1 MKVRPLGRRTAYGT
15 LNSGCGVARS
25 PILDGMEGFKQG
37 RLLRIFID
45 ENDRRDAQPL
55 YTAVVEFLRA
65 KNVAGATVFRGIA
78 GYGSHQQIHVA
89 KVFSWI
95 PNLPILIEVVDD
107 AEKIDAILPELEA
120 LIGEGLVT
128 LEAAEYLQLGR
139 HRSHG
144 DPSRSSIW
152 R

>member
-1 MKVRPLGRRTAYGT
+1 
-15 LNSGCGVARS
+15 
-25 PILDGMEGFKQG
+25 MEGFKQG

-45 ENDRRDAQPL
+45 ETDRRGAQPM

-65 KNVAGATVFRGIA
+65 KNVAGATVFRGIE

-107 AEKIDAILPELEA
+107 AEKIDAILPELEE

-128 LEAAEYLQLGR
+128 LEAAEYLQLGG
-139 HRSHG
+139 HRRQG
-144 DPSRSSIW
+144 DPSRSSIS

>member
-1 MKVRPLGRRTAYGT
+1 
-15 LNSGCGVARS
+15 
-25 PILDGMEGFKQG
+25 MEGFKQG

-45 ENDRRDAQPL
+45 ENDRHGVEPM

-65 KNVAGATVFRGIA
+65 KTVAGATVFRGIE
-78 GYGSHQQIHVA
+78 GYGAHHEIHVA

-128 LEAAEYLQLGR
+128 LEAAEYLQLR
-139 HRSHG
+139 RERSH
-144 DPSRSSIW
+144 R

>member
-1 MKVRPLGRRTAYGT
+1 
-15 LNSGCGVARS
+15 
-25 PILDGMEGFKQG
+25 MEGFRQG

-45 ENDRRDAQPL
+45 ETDRRGVQPM
-55 YTAVVEFLRA
+55 YTAVVEYLRA
-65 KNVAGATVFRGIA
+65 KNVAGATVFRGIE

-95 PNLPILIEVVDD
+95 PNLPILIEVVDE
-107 AEKIDAILPELEA
+107 AEKIDAVLPELEE

-128 LEAAEYLQLGR
+128 LEAVEYLQLGGR
-139 HRSHG
+139 RTHG
-144 DPSRSSIW
+144 GASRSSIS

>member
-1 MKVRPLGRRTAYGT
+1 M
-15 LNSGCGVARS
+15 
-25 PILDGMEGFKQG
+25 DGFKQG

-45 ENDRRDAQPL
+45 ENDRHGIQPM

-65 KNVAGATVFRGIA
+65 KNVAGATVFRGIE

-107 AEKIDAILPELEA
+107 ADKIDAILPELET
-120 LIGEGLVT
+120 LIREGLIT
-128 LEAAEYLQLGR
+128 LEAAEYLLLR
-139 HRSHG
+139 KHRPQD
-144 DPSRSSIW
+144 DPSRASIS

>member
-1 MKVRPLGRRTAYGT
+1 V
-15 LNSGCGVARS
+15 
-25 PILDGMEGFKQG
+25 EGFKQG

-45 ENDRRDAQPL
+45 ENDRHGVQPA
-55 YTAVVEFLRA
+55 YTAIVEFLRA
-65 KNVAGATVFRGIA
+65 KNVAGATVFRAIE
-78 GYGSHQQIHVA
+78 GYGSHQQIHIA

-128 LEAAEYLQLGR
+128 LEAAEYLRLGK
-139 HRSHG
+139 HRPQD
-144 DPSRSSIW
+144 DPSRSSIS